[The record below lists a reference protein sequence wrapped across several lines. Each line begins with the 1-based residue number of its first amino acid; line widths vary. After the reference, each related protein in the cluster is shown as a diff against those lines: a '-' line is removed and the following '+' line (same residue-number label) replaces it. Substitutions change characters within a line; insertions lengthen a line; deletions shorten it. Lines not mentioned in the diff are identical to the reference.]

1 MKNHALRVVSS
12 VLSTLLILCLTGC
25 SQGDFLKEQLKTVA
39 LKPEV
44 LSPEPVDGVS
54 GEGAVGTADTTE
66 TVTITAEVQDLLYRQ
81 GSCYAYKS
89 LNVTEALWYD
99 EMAACIGGMQQEI
112 ALDEWGLEQ
121 GLNEGDV
128 DRIFQCVL
136 MDHPELFYVE
146 GYTYTK
152 YNRGD
157 KLVGIKFAPTY
168 SLEQEQVKARK
179 TQIEQE
185 AAKLIQ
191 QAEGFTD
198 EYDKVKYVYETIIRT
213 TEYDLSAPDN
223 QNIYSV
229 FVNHVSV
236 CQGYAKAMQYILE
249 RLGIACTLVQ
259 GSVDTGE
266 GHAWNLVKV
275 NGSYYYVD
283 ATWGDASYL
292 PDENGQESEYVPPV
306 SYDYLCVTTNQL
318 LQTHILG
325 SIVELPV
332 CTDTRDN
339 YYVRENALFTTYD
352 REQMRALFEKM
363 NTGVCKEV
371 LVKCDGW
378 ECYREI
384 RDAMIEEQEIF
395 DYLAR
400 EDTSVHYIHN
410 EKQLSM
416 SFWVTNE

>member
-1 MKNHALRVVSS
+1 MKNHALRVVAY
-12 VLSTLLILCLTGC
+12 VLCMLLMLCLAGCADEEMLTG
-25 SQGDFLKEQLKTVA
+25 QLKTAA
-39 LKPEV
+39 LGPEV
-44 LSPEPVDGVS
+44 LSMDRLDGVTKEDSMAEDS
-54 GEGAVGTADTTE
+54 GVE
-66 TVTITAEVQDLLYRQ
+66 EVPDLLYRQ
-81 GSCYAYKS
+81 GSCYAYRN
-89 LNVTEALWYD
+89 LNAIETGWYD
-99 EMAACIGGMQQEI
+99 EMATCIGGMQKEI
-112 ALDEWGLEQ
+112 TLDESGIEQ
-121 GLNEGDV
+121 GLDEGDV

-136 MDHPELFYVE
+136 MDHPELFYVD

-168 SLEQEQVKARK
+168 SMDLEQVWARK
-179 TQIEQE
+179 AEIEQE
-185 AAKLIQ
+185 AELLIR
-191 QAEGFTD
+191 QAEGLAD
-198 EYDKVKYVYETIIRT
+198 EYDKVKYVYETLICN

-236 CQGYAKAMQYILE
+236 CQGYAKAMQYLLE

-266 GHAWNLVKV
+266 GHAWNLVRV

-292 PDENGQESEYVPPV
+292 PDENAQESEYVPRV
-306 SYDYLCVTTNQL
+306 SYDYLCVTTEQL

-325 SIVELPV
+325 NIVELPV
-332 CTDTRDN
+332 CEDTRDN
-339 YYVRENALFTTYD
+339 YYVRENAWFTTYD
-352 REQMRALFEKM
+352 REQMKKLFEKL
-363 NTGVCKEV
+363 NAGDCKEV
-371 LVKCDGW
+371 FVKCDGW

-384 RDAMIEEQEIF
+384 WDAMIEKQEIF
-395 DYLAR
+395 DYLST
-400 EDTSVHYIHN
+400 ENTSVHYVHN

>member
-1 MKNHALRVVSS
+1 MKNRALRVVGC
-12 VLSTLLILCLTGC
+12 VLGMLLLLCLAGCTDEEMLTG
-25 SQGDFLKEQLKTVA
+25 QLKTAA
-39 LKPEV
+39 LEPEV
-44 LSPEPVDGVS
+44 LSMERL
-54 GEGAVGTADTTE
+54 EGRTQQEFA
-66 TVTITAEVQDLLYRQ
+66 AEDSEEEQVPDLLYRQ

-89 LNVTEALWYD
+89 LNTVEAGWYD
-99 EMAACIGGMQQEI
+99 EMATCIGGMQKEI
-112 ALDEWGLEQ
+112 TLDESGIEQ

-136 MDHPELFYVE
+136 MDHPELFFVD

-157 KLVGIKFAPTY
+157 RLVGIKFAPAY
-168 SLEQEQVKARK
+168 SMEQEQVWTRK
-179 TQIEQE
+179 VEIEQGAE
-185 AAKLIQ
+185 QLLR
-191 QAEGFTD
+191 QAEGFAD
-198 EYDKVKYVYETIIRT
+198 EYERVKYVYETLIRD

-236 CQGYAKAMQYILE
+236 CQGYAKAMQYLLE

-292 PDENGQESEYVPPV
+292 PGEHGQESGYVPRV
-306 SYDYLCVTTNQL
+306 SYDYLCVPTEQL
-318 LQTHILG
+318 LKTHMLG
-325 SIVELPV
+325 SVVEMPV
-332 CTDTRDN
+332 CVDTADN
-339 YYVRENALFTTYD
+339 YYVRENAWFTTYD
-352 REQMRALFEKM
+352 REQMRVLFEKM
-363 NTGVCKEV
+363 NAGLCKEV
-371 LVKCDGW
+371 VVKCDRW

-384 RDAMIEEQEIF
+384 WDAMIEEQEIF
-395 DYLAR
+395 DYLTT
-400 EDTSVHYIHN
+400 ENTSVHYVNN

>member
-1 MKNHALRVVSS
+1 LDTVE
-12 VLSTLLILCLTGC
+12 TG
-25 SQGDFLKEQLKTVA
+25 
-39 LKPEV
+39 
-44 LSPEPVDGVS
+44 
-54 GEGAVGTADTTE
+54 
-66 TVTITAEVQDLLYRQ
+66 
-81 GSCYAYKS
+81 
-89 LNVTEALWYD
+89 WYD
-99 EMAACIGGMQQEI
+99 EMATCIGGMQKEI
-112 ALDEWGLEQ
+112 TLDESGIEQ
-121 GLNEGDV
+121 GLDEGDV

-136 MDHPELFYVE
+136 MDHPELFYVD

-168 SLEQEQVKARK
+168 SMDQEQVWTRKAE
-179 TQIEQE
+179 IEQE
-185 AAKLIQ
+185 AELLIR
-191 QAEGFTD
+191 QAEGFAD
-198 EYDKVKYVYETIIRT
+198 EYDKVKYVYETLICN

-236 CQGYAKAMQYILE
+236 CQGYAKAMQYLLE

-292 PDENGQESEYVPPV
+292 PDGDGQESEYVPQV
-306 SYDYLCVTTNQL
+306 SYDYLCVTTEQL

-325 SIVELPV
+325 SMVELPV
-332 CTDTRDN
+332 CEDTWAN
-339 YYVRENALFTTYD
+339 YYVRENAWFTTYD

-363 NTGVCKEV
+363 NAGECKEV

-384 RDAMIEEQEIF
+384 WDAMIEEQEIF
-395 DYLAR
+395 DYLAT
-400 EDTSVHYIHN
+400 ENTSVHYVHN